1 MTIALTDLVNVAHG
15 LITQTHRDISPLG
28 GPRAPYW
35 RFYVATETYRN
46 IVVTS
51 YEEERRHGFLMY
63 DYVGGP
69 GPVSTTDESGF
80 RLFGMLVL
88 PDSGVAPGML
98 ELRYHLSHPLPVV
111 ADSIEP
117 HTGHPAHP

>member
-1 MTIALTDLVNVAHG
+1 MDTQMIDLVNVAHG
-15 LITQTHRDISPLG
+15 LITQTNRDLNPMG
-28 GPRAPYW
+28 GPRGPYW
-35 RFYVATETYRN
+35 RFYVANETYRE
-46 IVVTS
+46 IVVIS
-51 YEEERRHGFLMY
+51 MERQQGFLMY
-63 DYVGGP
+63 DSGDGP
-69 GPVSTTDESGF
+69 GPAHTTDESGL

-88 PDSGVAPGML
+88 PDPGVAPGML